1 MTLPQFTA
9 TGQALPPAAP
19 AAPPANTND
28 ILALGFSWPRG
39 PAALAVVR
47 WSLPPGETRAH
58 YTLLHLQHW
67 DEEGTPYSAMARD
80 TAAVVA
86 ALNRPGATLLIDA
99 GLGGAVVD
107 VFRKAVTGARLVAT
121 LVTADTGAA
130 PGHDSE
136 NWLYVPGAEM
146 ASTLL
151 VISQEQR
158 LDLPPLPTRDR
169 ALRAL
174 RGFGDKAR
182 ELTRLSGWS
191 WGKEPDAELVFA
203 VSVPVWHGERRGQT
217 YWPTRPAGEPLGGT
231 GDAVRRDRDVG
242 PPERNRSVF
251 DEPSRFGSA
260 AARHG
265 LFGYGRYGHRGPGHG
280 EPGSWHFG

>member
-1 MTLPQFTA
+1 MTSPQFSN

-19 AAPPANTND
+19 AAPPPNTND

-47 WSLPPGETRAH
+47 WSLPPGEPQPR

-67 DEEGTPYSAMARD
+67 AEEGTPYSAMARD

-86 ALNRPGATLLIDA
+86 ALNRPGCPLLLDA

-130 PGHDSE
+130 PGHDNE

-158 LDLPPLPTRDR
+158 IDLPPLPTRDR

-182 ELTRLSGWS
+182 ELNRLSGWA
-191 WGKEPDAELVFA
+191 WGSELDAELIFA
-203 VSVPVWHGERRGQT
+203 ASVPLWFGERRGQT
-217 YWPTRPAGEPLGGT
+217 YWPTRPAGEPLGGAA
-231 GDAVRRDRDVG
+231 DLVRRDRDIG
-242 PPERNRSVF
+242 PEGRNRSVF
-251 DEPSRFGSA
+251 DESSGFGTGC
-260 AARHG
+260 ARRG
-265 LFGYGRYGHRGPGHG
+265 LFGHSRYGQRGPGHID
-280 EPGSWHFG
+280 PGRFHFG